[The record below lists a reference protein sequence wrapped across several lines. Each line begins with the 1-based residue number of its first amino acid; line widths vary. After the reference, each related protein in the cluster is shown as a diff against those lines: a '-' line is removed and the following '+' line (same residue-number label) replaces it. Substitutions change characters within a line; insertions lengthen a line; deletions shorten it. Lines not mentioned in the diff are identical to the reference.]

1 MLVVLRQMLASILEE
16 RKKRW
21 SFWASPFKLKRERAG
36 WFPHQPLGDDTTWT
50 TWTGKSYPLH
60 REEHARCRDTPPED
74 PNRPN
79 GPLRARL
86 MGCCVSSPVGQP
98 ETTAAASFRAPYN
111 AAPRV
116 KKVTWPTWKG
126 DKPTA
131 LADLE
136 RRRAE
141 FWETEPHFGGNRVIW
156 EAIKAAAESQSLENA
171 VLIFEAAGVIVGNE
185 TMTQLYDETGVLY
198 SIPPYVYSAPD
209 NLVRDIPRTGEA

>member
-21 SFWASPFKLKRERAG
+21 SGGGGGPFKLKQRFSHISPWG
-36 WFPHQPLGDDTTWT
+36 TTGTTWT

-86 MGCCVSSPVGQP
+86 MGCCVSSPVAQP
-98 ETTAAASFRAPYN
+98 ETTAAASFRPPYN

-209 NLVRDIPRTGEA
+209 NLVRDTPRTGEA